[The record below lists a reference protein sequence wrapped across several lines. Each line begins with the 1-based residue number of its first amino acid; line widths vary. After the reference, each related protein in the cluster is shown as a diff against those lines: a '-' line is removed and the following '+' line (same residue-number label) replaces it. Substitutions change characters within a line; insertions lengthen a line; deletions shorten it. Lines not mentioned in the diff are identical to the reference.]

1 MNISSSAEF
10 MRKLEGSLNGEL
22 GNFNDVVISTVN
34 TIILY
39 WNQLHKHLDTEIHV
53 SYTVNMNVS

>member
-1 MNISSSAEF
+1 MYHCVPLRVSVEARMHYAYIQMNISSSAEF

-39 WNQLHKHLDTEIHV
+39 
-53 SYTVNMNVS
+53 